1 MDSSFFPIPLH
12 VHIILALL
20 AVLVFGMQFIRYHKI
35 CYLVLGIALPCTLL
49 PYLTDSQTFFYGI
62 GVFELAALLL
72 AFILSKTVDR
82 QKVSPVTGK
91 LPEQAEE
98 APVGEEAPAEEETP
112 VEPPAEDEEA

>member
-20 AVLVFGMQFIRYHKI
+20 AVFVFGIQFIRYHKV
-35 CYLVLGIALPCTLL
+35 CYLVLGVALPCTLL
-49 PYLTDSQTFFYGI
+49 PYLTDSQTFFYGV

-82 QKVSPVTGK
+82 QKALPAAGK
-91 LPEQAEE
+91 LPEQTE
-98 APVGEEAPAEEETP
+98 EEAPAEA
-112 VEPPAEDEEA
+112 PAEDEEA